1 MRRALLTALLPL
13 LLGGCMGAGQPEPR
27 IVLRPCSPMPVA
39 PYSAAEQNEMADEL
53 ERLRTNHPLRTA
65 MSELRDWR
73 IAGRLLTFCWD
84 EEEATP
90 RVTRSD

>member
-1 MRRALLTALLPL
+1 MTRAAALLLVLA
-13 LLGGCMGAGQPEPR
+13 GCAGQPQER

-65 MSELRDWR
+65 MEELRQWR
-73 IAGRLLTFCWD
+73 IAGRVLTVCWQ
-84 EEEATP
+84 EEAP
-90 RVTRSD
+90 NGR

>member
-1 MRRALLTALLPL
+1 MRALLPL
-13 LLGGCMGAGQPEPR
+13 ILLLPLAGCLGAGQPEPR

-73 IAGRLLTFCWD
+73 IAGRLLTLCWD
-84 EEEATP
+84 PEEATD
-90 RVTRSD
+90 RVTHSN